1 MPVVCAEWKLCESK
15 AAWLQQTMSQQPEL
29 DWYWIDDDMSERE
42 LEVNQLP
49 KARCIQVSAKGAGA
63 LGELREEL
71 EKLRYQCK

>member
-1 MPVVCAEWKLCESK
+1 
-15 AAWLQQTMSQQPEL
+15 MSQQPEL